1 MDILLQFGQTFLT
14 QFQTPTLAFLLGGM
28 LAAALGSKLDIPDAI
43 YRFCVFVLLMRIGIQ
58 GGMEIREGD
67 ITAMLVPALFSALIG
82 MSIVLLGWLTLARMR
97 GVRTDDAL
105 ATAGL
110 FGAVSASTMAAGMFM
125 LEDAGIYF
133 EAWVPALYPFMDIPA
148 LVLAIVIANIVL
160 NKQKGASAKR
170 VEVWPIVKESLQ
182 GPALSAMLLGLAIGL
197 LARPEAVF
205 EGFYDLLFRGLLTVL
220 MVTMGIEAY
229 QRLGELRKVGHW
241 YAAYAFVMPIVHG
254 LIGFGLGYIAHL
266 WVGLSPGGV
275 ILLAIVAASSSDISG
290 PPTLRAGIPSAN
302 PSSYIGS
309 STAIGTPVAIAI
321 CIPLF
326 LILGQ
331 MVFDL

>member
-1 MDILLQFGQTFLT
+1 MELLLQFAHTFLT

-43 YRFCVFVLLMRIGIQ
+43 YRFCVFMLLMRIGIQ
-58 GGMEIREGD
+58 GGMEIRGGD
-67 ITAMLVPALFSALIG
+67 ITAMLLPALLSAVIG
-82 MSIVLLGWLTLARMR
+82 MTIVALGWLTLARLR
-97 GVRTDDAL
+97 GVRMDDAL

-125 LEDAGIYF
+125 LEDKGIYF

-148 LVLAIVIANIVL
+148 LVLAIVLANIYL
-160 NKQKGASAKR
+160 CKQGTGTCER
-170 VEVWPIVKESLQ
+170 VAVWPIIKESLQ

-220 MVTMGIEAY
+220 MLTMGIEAY
-229 QRLGELRKVGHW
+229 QRLNELRKVAHW
-241 YAAYAFVMPIVHG
+241 YIAYALVMPIVHG

-266 WVGLSPGGV
+266 WVGFSPGGV
-275 ILLAIVAASSSDISG
+275 ILLAIIAASSSDISG
-290 PPTLRAGIPSAN
+290 PPTLRAGIPTAN
-302 PSSYIGS
+302 PSAYIGA
-309 STAIGTPVAIAI
+309 STGVATPVAIAV

-331 MVFDL
+331 AVFDL

>member
-1 MDILLQFGQTFLT
+1 MDVLLEFFHTFLT

-43 YRFCVFVLLMRIGIQ
+43 YRFCVFMLLMRIGIQ
-58 GGMEIREGD
+58 GGMEIRGGD
-67 ITAMLVPALFSALIG
+67 IGAMLLPALFSAVIG
-82 MSIVLLGWLTLARMR
+82 MTIVVLGWLTLARMN
-97 GVRTDDAL
+97 GVKKDDAL

-110 FGAVSASTMAAGMFM
+110 FGAVSASTMAAAMFM
-125 LEDAGIYF
+125 LEDEGIYF

-148 LVLAIVIANIVL
+148 LVLAIVLANMYL
-160 NKQKGASAKR
+160 SKKDGSTKR
-170 VEVWPIVKESLQ
+170 VAIWPIVKESLQ
-182 GPALSAMLLGLAIGL
+182 GPALSAMLLGVAIGL
-197 LARPEAVF
+197 FTRPEAVF

-220 MVTMGIEAY
+220 MITMGIEAY
-229 QRLGELRKVGHW
+229 QRLNELRKVAHW
-241 YAAYAFVMPIVHG
+241 YIAYAFVMPIVHG

-266 WVGLSPGGV
+266 LAGFSPGGV
-275 ILLAIVAASSSDISG
+275 ILLAIIAASSSDISG
-290 PPTLRAGIPSAN
+290 PPTLRAGIPTAN

-309 STAIGTPVAIAI
+309 STGVGTPVAIAI

-331 MVFDL
+331 AVFDL